1 MSALTFENA
10 LKGSTAYKFFLSDLR
25 SGLGHAYAVMTG
37 DDDVADEFFTLIAT
51 TVYCQNGSACM
62 SCAECRK
69 VLHSNHPD
77 VFHVNAARDKIKV
90 DDVNKMLSSVYIKSL
105 SGRKLYFI
113 HRADMMNVQA
123 QNKLLKTL
131 EEPPAGV
138 TVFLGVA
145 NESAMLDTIKS
156 RVRAIHMDSF
166 DEQTVYNAM
175 LSRGYSEEKS
185 AVAAACSEGMLGKA
199 DKIAA
204 SSQYSALYAFAIDA
218 LKRLN
223 RSSDIVG
230 LDADIA
236 SQENLNEL
244 LDVLSIIIRDML
256 VVQNSPD
263 MILSKHIPSD
273 ITALADRYSPLALSK
288 ILGMIGDTRR
298 QLALNVPALSAID
311 NLLFSILEVRHRCP
325 KS

>member
-1 MSALTFENA
+1 MSALTFESV
-10 LKGSTAYKFFLSDLR
+10 LKGSAAYKFFLSDLR

-37 DDDVADEFFTLIAT
+37 DDDVADEFFNLIAA

-62 SCAECRK
+62 TCAECRK

-77 VFHVNAARDKIKV
+77 VFHVNVARDKIKV
-90 DDVNKMLSSVYIKSL
+90 DDVNKMLSSMYIKSL

-138 TVFLGVA
+138 TIFLGVA

-156 RVRAIHMDSF
+156 RVRAIHMDLF
-166 DEQTVYNAM
+166 DEETVYLAM
-175 LSRGYSEEKS
+175 LSRGYGEEKS
-185 AVAAACSEGMLGKA
+185 AVAAACSEGKLGKA

-204 SSQYSALYAFAIDA
+204 SSQYTALYAFAIDV
-218 LKRLN
+218 LQRLG
-223 RSSDIVG
+223 RSSDIVR
-230 LDADIA
+230 LDAGVA
-236 SQENLNEL
+236 AQENISEF

-256 VVQNSPD
+256 VVQSSPD

-273 ITALADRYSPLALSK
+273 IAALAERYSPLALSE
-288 ILGMIGDTRR
+288 IPRIIGDTRR
-298 QLALNVPALSAID
+298 QLSLNVPALSAID